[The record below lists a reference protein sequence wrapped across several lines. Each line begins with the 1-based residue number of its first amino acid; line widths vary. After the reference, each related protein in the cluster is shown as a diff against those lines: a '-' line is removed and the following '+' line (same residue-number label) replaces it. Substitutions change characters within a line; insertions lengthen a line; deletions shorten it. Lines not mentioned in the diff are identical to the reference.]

1 MKAVIDIGS
10 NTVLLLV
17 ARRDAEGKLHIE
29 RDEAT
34 ITRLSRGVGRSGRLD
49 SDAIGRTLGALQRY
63 KASLEGRGIEIEAV
77 ATEGVRSADNASS
90 FLEPASEV
98 LGVPVR
104 IISGDQEARLSY
116 RSVALEYPE
125 PRLLR
130 VIDIGGGSTEIV
142 AGEGPQVQNAVSHR
156 IGSVRLTEEFIE
168 DDPPSAEE
176 LAAIER
182 RAVEAFATQPLEP
195 LPELHGLAGTVTTVA
210 ALLLGLG
217 EYERDTVDDSRF
229 SLEQVVALRDEL
241 AAEPLSLRAKR
252 PCLPSGRADV
262 IVAGVTILL
271 AAMRHCGAETL
282 VVRDRGLRY
291 ALV

>member
-17 ARRDAEGKLHIE
+17 ARRDSDGHLHIE

-34 ITRLSRGVGRSGRLD
+34 ITRLSRGVGQSGRLHA
-49 SDAIGRTLGALQRY
+49 DAIGQTLGALQRY
-63 KASLEGRGIEIEAV
+63 KASLEGRDIEIEAV

-104 IISGDQEARLSY
+104 IISGDEEARLSY

-125 PRLLR
+125 PRPLR

-142 AGEGPQVQNAVSHR
+142 AGQGPEVTNAVSHR
-156 IGSVRLTEEFIE
+156 IGSVRLTEELIQE
-168 DDPPSAEE
+168 DPPGPAE
-176 LAAIER
+176 LQAIER
-182 RAVEAFATQPLEP
+182 RAVEAFATQPLDP

-229 SLEQVVALRDEL
+229 ALQQVVSLRDEL
-241 AAEPLSLRAKR
+241 AAEPLSRRAKR
-252 PCLPSGRADV
+252 PCLPAGRADV